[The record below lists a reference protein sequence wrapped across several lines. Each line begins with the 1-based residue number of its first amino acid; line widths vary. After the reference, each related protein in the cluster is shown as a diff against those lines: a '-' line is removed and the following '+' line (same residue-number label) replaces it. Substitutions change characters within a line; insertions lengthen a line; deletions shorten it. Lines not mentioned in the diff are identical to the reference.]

1 MTNNK
6 QQTEMNKEFVP
17 YELALE
23 LKQLGFDEPCLAF
36 YDGKNAESF
45 YFNNIRDASGDY
57 IPFQKHDR
65 LKWFG
70 APTFSQAFRWFR
82 ENHNL
87 RCQINYIGGLINK
100 TTWWDISVIGHYNT
114 DPKQWEMKYQPYEE
128 AELACLKKLIEI
140 VNGKQ

>member
-1 MTNNK
+1 M
-6 QQTEMNKEFVP
+6 EKEFVP
-17 YELALE
+17 YEEALALKE
-23 LKQLGFDEPCLAF
+23 LGFDEPCFAV
-36 YDGKNAESF
+36 
-45 YFNNIRDASGDY
+45 YFNTSQQLYFDKY
-57 IPFQKHDR
+57 INEFNKDVR
-65 LKWFG
+65 TL

-82 ENHNL
+82 ENQNL
-87 RCQINYIGGLINK
+87 RCQTNYIGGLINK

>member
-6 QQTEMNKEFVP
+6 QQTAVDFVP

-23 LKQLGFDEPCLAF
+23 LKQLGFDEPCLGF
-36 YDGKNAESF
+36 YRIFSDGDTKLLVNSNSNMRHLE
-45 YFNNIRDASGDY
+45 
-57 IPFQKHDR
+57 
-65 LKWFG
+65 
-70 APTFSQAFRWFR
+70 APTYSQAFRWFR
-82 ENHNL
+82 EKHNL

-114 DPKQWEMKYQPYEE
+114 NPKEWEMKYQPYEE

-140 VNGKQ
+140 VK

>member
-6 QQTEMNKEFVP
+6 QQTAVDFVP

-23 LKQLGFDEPCLAF
+23 LKQLGFDEPCLG
-36 YDGKNAESF
+36 Y
-45 YFNNIRDASGDY
+45 Y
-57 IPFQKHDR
+57 IADTLFISNDIVYNSTDIPVIK
-65 LKWFG
+65 
-70 APTFSQAFRWFR
+70 APLYSQAFRFFR
-82 ENHNL
+82 EKHNL

-114 DPKQWEMKYQPYEE
+114 DPKEWEMKYQPYEE

-140 VNGKQ
+140 AKTHEGGNND